1 MQPASKTQ
9 PSYGAWADMRF
20 DVQSATLSL
29 RNLQIQLDRTRMR
42 TNDGVRLDEQ
52 SALAELESVTA
63 ARARAQADYAKAA
76 ILAPISGRV
85 RACRPA
91 D

>member
-9 PSYGAWADMRF
+9 PPYSGWADMRF

-29 RNLQIQLDRTRMR
+29 RNLQTQLDRTRMR

-52 SALAELESVTA
+52 SALAELESATA
-63 ARARAQADYAKAA
+63 ARARAQADYARAA
-76 ILAPISGRV
+76 IRAPISGRV